1 MSFLHPYCIYTS
13 YTYTYS
19 IYIYVIHICI
29 HAVYTDC
36 LQVSTSDLGPG
47 GADHGVTRPVIH
59 LLGPLRPSS
68 TPFCMAHTAD
78 AWNMLK
84 SAAWKRACLLNNFV
98 GIPYVCSISPHGCV
112 VVWDYFQGSKTV
124 EPRPGKDSS
133 RITTWTWDHASG
145 CSSLKFHYCHSGCS
159 YHYNKKAKVQ
169 VSIMVHSLLE
179 S

>member
-98 GIPYVCSISPHGCV
+98 GIPCLLHIAPWMCCCLGL
-112 VVWDYFQGSKTV
+112 F
-124 EPRPGKDSS
+124 PRFKNGRTST
-133 RITTWTWDHASG
+133 RQRQLQDHHVDVRPRVRM
-145 CSSLKFHYCHSGCS
+145 LKFE
-159 YHYNKKAKVQ
+159 V
-169 VSIMVHSLLE
+169 SLLPFWLQLPLQQE
-179 S
+179 G